1 MRAFIGAKI
10 GLSPFVLFWALAS
23 FAPSL
28 AVFAALGLSAVLNLW
43 RLARGAPKQVE
54 IAGLA
59 LFVSLA
65 VLTLAAPE
73 FAASRGLPLSF
84 FGAAFAAFLSLAR
97 AKPWTADYA
106 ASARPGESES
116 PIFIG
121 INKAL
126 SSLWMTIFAALGLL
140 VWLHAPPVAALVL
153 TLAGALLSIFG
164 PYWLIRAALARK
176 IAVQRGFD
184 WPAPDFAAK
193 RAECELDVAIIGAGL
208 GGLAAAAVLSAKGLK
223 VKVFEQH
230 VVPGGY
236 CHSWLRKA
244 QHDGAPRLFR
254 FDAGPHDFSGAFPG
268 GNLDRLLNR
277 LGCADRIEWLRLD
290 HRFIRANGDI
300 FDPPRDWPAHAHAL
314 ADLYPEDAEGIV
326 AVFEIMKALF
336 DPIARPAADFS
347 GPPPSVDAMLVFARK
362 NPVFV
367 QWAERPF
374 VDLLGRH
381 IRGEGARTALLALIG
396 YISDDAS
403 APLCAEMAP
412 IFGYYF
418 EGGFYPRGGT
428 SRFAETLAESIAAHG
443 GTLATKTTVAKI
455 LVENGRACGLRLE
468 SGEIVR
474 ARAVVANSDPRKT
487 FLDLLDAGDLPARFR
502 ETIAAAPPAVSGFGV
517 HLAVKGEW
525 EGRPLTF
532 IAGEPEILIARPG
545 LVDPSDAPEGYSAV
559 DLLTLLPHDKAK
571 DWLPPQ
577 GGPDWRDW
585 RRTPDYLAGKQAL
598 AETLIAQAE
607 KALPGLRERIVLR
620 CEASPLTYARYDFSS
635 AGAIY
640 GIAPQGRLR
649 GSKSPIPGLYVAGA
663 INLGPGVEAA
673 VLSGIWAAEAIAPGR
688 DWGRRDARAA
698 APVRSAGGQ
707 LATAD

>member
-10 GLSPFVLFWALAS
+10 GLSPFVLFWALAPA
-23 FAPSL
+23 APRL
-28 AVFAALGLSAVLNLW
+28 AVWAALGLSAVLNLW
-43 RLARGAPKQVE
+43 QFARGAPKQVE
-54 IAGLA
+54 VAGLV
-59 LFVSLA
+59 LFA
-65 VLTLAAPE
+65 ALAALAL
-73 FAASRGLPLSF
+73 AAREWAAAHGLPLSF
-84 FGAAFAAFLSLAR
+84 LGAALAAFVSLAR
-97 AKPWTADYA
+97 DKPWTADYA
-106 ASARPGESES
+106 AASHPGQAES

-126 SSLWMTIFAALGLL
+126 SSLWMAIFAALGLL
-140 VWLHAPPVAALVL
+140 VWLHAPSVASLVL

-164 PYWLIRAALARK
+164 PNWLVRAVLARK
-176 IAVQRGFD
+176 IAAQRGFD
-184 WPAPDFAAK
+184 WPAPDFRVT
-193 RAECELDVAIIGAGL
+193 RADGELDVAIIGAGL

-290 HRFIRANGDI
+290 HRFIRARGEI
-300 FDPPRDWPAHAHAL
+300 FDPPRDWRAHARAL
-314 ADLYPEDAEGIV
+314 ANLYPGDADGIV
-326 AVFEIMKALF
+326 AVFEVMKALF
-336 DPIARPAADFS
+336 DPISRPARYFS
-347 GPPPSVDAMLVFARK
+347 GPPPSVDGMLDFARK

-374 VDLLGRH
+374 VDLLDRH
-381 IRGEGARTALLALIG
+381 IRGDGARTALLALIG

-403 APLCAEMAP
+403 APRCAEMAP

-443 GTLATKTTVAKI
+443 GALACKTAVAKI

-487 FLDLLDAGDLPARFR
+487 FLELLDAGDLPATFR
-502 ETIAAAPPAVSGFGV
+502 EKIEAAPPAVSGFGV

-525 EGRPLTF
+525 DGRPLTF
-532 IAGEPEILIARPG
+532 VAGDPEILIARPG
-545 LVDPSDAPEGYSAV
+545 LVDPSDAPEGYSAI

-585 RRTPDYLAGKQAL
+585 RRSPDYLARKQAM
-598 AETLIAQAE
+598 AETMIAQAE
-607 KALPGLRERIVLR
+607 KALPGLRDRIVLR

-640 GIAPQGRLR
+640 GIAPQGRMR
-649 GSKSPIPGLYVAGA
+649 GSKSPIPGLFVAGA

-673 VLSGIWAAEAIAPGR
+673 VLSGIWAAEAIAPGH
-688 DWGRRDARAA
+688 DWGRRDARPA
-698 APVRSAGGQ
+698 APARSAEGQ